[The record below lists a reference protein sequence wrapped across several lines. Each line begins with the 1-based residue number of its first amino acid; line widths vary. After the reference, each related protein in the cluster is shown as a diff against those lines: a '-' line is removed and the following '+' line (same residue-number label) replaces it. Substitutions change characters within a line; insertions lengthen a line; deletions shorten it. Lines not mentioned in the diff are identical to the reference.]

1 MIFRNAFRLLL
12 TNFSS
17 VWRVLVYY
25 LLCIALTLGVCYYVA
40 EPIIFKLSEANV
52 FTDLLNML
60 NNLFYQTEGVIAS
73 TINSLKTI
81 LSNSWQVITTNTQF
95 MFNYVFLIIWL
106 VFVFPFTLDLA
117 QLALGEVFYGFM
129 TSQVKYG
136 FTGRYIKNIGKSAIY
151 SLSKYVVQFV
161 FNVFNIFLF
170 GLMIKLFTLGNFLF
184 VLLDVLL
191 FAGLLIS
198 LALKYT
204 LFSCWM
210 PGIAVL
216 NSLCFKA
223 LHKNFKIVFK
233 KFFNIFS
240 NCLALVLS
248 AVVFNFL
255 FCAYTFGVGLLFSL
269 PLTAVLFV
277 CFQMVSYFNCQGM
290 RYYVYPDVFVSPKK
304 FEEQDKIK
312 KIKNLI

>member
-25 LLCIALTLGVCYYVA
+25 LICIALTLGVCYYVA
-40 EPIIFKLSEANV
+40 EPIIIKLSDAQV
-52 FTDLLNML
+52 FNNLLDML

-73 TINSLKTI
+73 TIAALKNIWETTV
-81 LSNSWQVITTNTQF
+81 QVITANTQL
-95 MFNYVFLIIWL
+95 MFNYIFLIVWL
-106 VFVFPFTLDLA
+106 AFIFPFTLDLA

-129 TSQVKYG
+129 TSQVRYG
-136 FTGRYIKNIGKSAIY
+136 FTGRYIKNIGKSAVY
-151 SLSKYVVQFV
+151 SLSKYLVQFI
-161 FNVFNIFLF
+161 FNLFNLALF
-170 GLMIKLFTLGNFLF
+170 VLIVKLFTLGNFLY

-191 FAGLLIS
+191 FAGLIIS
-198 LALKYT
+198 VSLKYT

-216 NSLCFKA
+216 NSLSFKA

-240 NCLALVLS
+240 NCLVLVLS
-248 AVVFNFL
+248 AFVFNFL
-255 FCAYTFGVGLLFSL
+255 FIAYTFGVGLVFSF

-290 RYYVYPDVFVSPKK
+290 RYYVYPEVFVSPKK

-312 KIKNLI
+312 KIKDII